1 MARSPQMAHKALTPR
16 LLGALR
22 LAPSDGD
29 VSAPEETRVRTQ
41 EGPCSPGGLG
51 TETNMSIMRI
61 STAPSQ
67 AFSLIWTWV
76 LFPFPQ

>member
-1 MARSPQMAHKALTPR
+1 M
-16 LLGALR
+16 
-22 LAPSDGD
+22 
-29 VSAPEETRVRTQ
+29 RTQ

-67 AFSLIWTWV
+67 AFSLIRTWV
-76 LFPFPQ
+76 LFPFPQWPWASPLAFWNSCFASVT

>member
-1 MARSPQMAHKALTPR
+1 M
-16 LLGALR
+16 
-22 LAPSDGD
+22 
-29 VSAPEETRVRTQ
+29 RTQ